1 MNKKIY
7 IKICGMTTPESAQ
20 QCLEAGADMIGLVFY
35 PPSPRHV
42 DVAKIREILDAAEP
56 FRKHGRKTVLVVVDS
71 LPDEIDSRI
80 DFVQL
85 HGSVSGNF
93 PAKRIQVIKNRRTQD
108 RLLKEFATKTLEDSL
123 YLLEM
128 SQGFLPGGNG
138 VIWNWLEAK
147 EFCKRL
153 PTLIAG
159 GITPDNV
166 LDVITQAEPY
176 GIDVSSGVESSPGV
190 KDFNKVQQ
198 LIEKIVPSISAQKH

>member
-1 MNKKIY
+1 MY
-7 IKICGMTTPESAQ
+7 VKICGMTTPESAQ
-20 QCLEAGADMIGLVFY
+20 RCLEIGADMIGLVFY

-42 DVAKIREILDAAEP
+42 NVSKIREILDAAEP

-85 HGSVSGNF
+85 HGSASGEF
-93 PAKRIQVIKNRRTQD
+93 SAKRIKVIKNRQMCN
-108 RLLKEFATKTLEDSL
+108 RLLNESVTKTADDCL

-128 SQGFLPGGNG
+128 SCGFLPGGNG
-138 VIWNWLEAK
+138 VGWNWPEAR
-147 EFCKRL
+147 EFCERFSTFL
-153 PTLIAG
+153 AG
-159 GITPDNV
+159 GITPENV
-166 LDVITQAEPY
+166 LDVIVQAKPY

-198 LIEKIVPSISAQKH
+198 LIEKINIIST